1 MTRSELYDFIANATQ
16 DQYTT
21 DMIITAVDAYSS
33 ASNGAKPNVSGSLPL
48 DELDSAAERY
58 LIPNYFTN
66 VPTIEEEIKEF
77 NELKEAFKAG
87 YLLRQ

>member
-1 MTRSELYDFIANATQ
+1 MRKEDLITALWAYKGGSKSI
-16 DQYTT
+16 T
-21 DMIITAVDAYSS
+21 DILTAVDAYSS
-33 ASNGAKPNVSGSLPL
+33 ASNGAKPDVSGALPL

-58 LIPNYFTN
+58 LIPNYFTD

>member
-1 MTRSELYDFIANATQ
+1 MNWDELIQ
-16 DQYTT
+16 
-21 DMIITAVDAYSS
+21 IIGDNTETPEQFKAIRDAVDAYSS